1 MFNLKFL
8 SKFSTKREIIPEVL
22 TAFQWKLPDGIKVV
36 IKKSEDG
43 GYFAI
48 IENLPGCITQAE
60 TGQELFEMVND
71 AIYTYLDISPEYI
84 PYLTKFLPSEKVR
97 KELNIE
103 IPENL
108 LGQEIVLQRV

>member
-1 MFNLKFL
+1 MFIFDFL
-8 SKFSTKREIIPEVL
+8 SKILSKKEIIPEVL
-22 TAFQWKLPDGIKVV
+22 TSLRWKIPDGIKVI

-43 GYFAI
+43 GYFAV

-71 AIYTYLDISPEYI
+71 AIYTYLDVPPEYI
-84 PYLTKFLPSEKVR
+84 PYLPNFLPPEKVR
-97 KELNIE
+97 KELNIK

-108 LGQEIVLQRV
+108 LGQEIALQQV